1 MQKGKAVMRKKDET
15 SDARYVPSGSE
26 SDEVIR
32 RSIASFYKNLKEDAA
47 GYGPSSLVF
56 DYFEQFSRRKT
67 DRISSREFFENLA
80 RYRGHR
86 EKGISDRTDKQLLI
100 RKGLRLVKSGSRD
113 FSAVQFYSM
122 FIEFIR
128 GDVKLRSVR
137 EIRNEENGEEIETGA
152 ADKKNQ
158 EDGRF
163 RECLIRFSDMFGID
177 GKDMPQ
183 DRVLDLLLK
192 RLDDK
197 DAEKCLYAG
206 YLLRDVD
213 GSTVYSSAAMSWI
226 RFVLDAAIMNKVYDF
241 FEALKKQEGKEKN
254 TVDFLY
260 LYYKFMAHSDHG
272 GTDVSSAAI
281 DTKMLAKIEKAAAFA
296 ASLDERT
303 SRYFMIPVIVN
314 GNALCG
320 IYIMGTAFFSNEEE
334 HVHGGPYAGLNV
346 MNLQRVEEKSG
357 RKWDPGH
364 LSEEDFKGSTYFYD
378 FSESLDPENVLAVF
392 RDVSAMET
400 VSAFLFRDN
409 GSAPEGC
416 PPEYAPYFC
425 EQPGKSA
432 SEEAAEKM
440 LQSADEAAERL
451 HLKTCTQLQF
461 R

>member
-1 MQKGKAVMRKKDET
+1 MKLLLSNVWWYLHSTRECPLWTFSIHSAAREREWSQGTVRWTWSVRAALDGMTRSTIFQRKEQ
-15 SDARYVPSGSE
+15 S
-26 SDEVIR
+26 
-32 RSIASFYKNLKEDAA
+32 SFPA
-47 GYGPSSLVF
+47 
-56 DYFEQFSRRKT
+56 SRRG
-67 DRISSREFFENLA
+67 RVRAAPGRYSSV
-80 RYRGHR
+80 
-86 EKGISDRTDKQLLI
+86 QLHFTI
-100 RKGLRLVKSGSRD
+100 GP
-113 FSAVQFYSM
+113 
-122 FIEFIR
+122 
-128 GDVKLRSVR
+128 
-137 EIRNEENGEEIETGA
+137 
-152 ADKKNQ
+152 DKKNQ